1 MNVYGRLEDEP
12 IPTWTGNQDNSG
24 GGEVREEFE
33 TRQSARLPLF
43 KILIWS
49 TLAVLVSV
57 ALPFVLGLT
66 SPEQAQDFYIGWAMH
81 QSGDIYADYFGTS
94 GLLYY
99 FLQYLTK
106 GSILFAVFNWLALV
120 GAGFFLFRSA
130 FNLTGQDK
138 QSQQVLTVF
147 YVLASALSFGG
158 GYATILALPFL
169 FYALSLVTS

>member
-1 MNVYGRLEDEP
+1 M
-12 IPTWTGNQDNSG
+12 
-24 GGEVREEFE
+24 GERCEKSFE

-99 FLQYLTK
+99 FLQ
-106 GSILFAVFNWLALV
+106 LFN
-120 GAGFFLFRSA
+120 R
-130 FNLTGQDK
+130 GQYF
-138 QSQQVLTVF
+138 VCRL
-147 YVLASALSFGG
+147 
-158 GYATILALPFL
+158 
-169 FYALSLVTS
+169 

>member
-66 SPEQAQDFYIGWAMH
+66 SPEQAQDFYIRVGIST
-81 QSGDIYADYFGTS
+81 QIIL
-94 GLLYY
+94 GLVAS
-99 FLQYLTK
+99 
-106 GSILFAVFNWLALV
+106 SI
-120 GAGFFLFRSA
+120 
-130 FNLTGQDK
+130 T
-138 QSQQVLTVF
+138 F
-147 YVLASALSFGG
+147 YS
-158 GYATILALPFL
+158 I
-169 FYALSLVTS
+169 